1 MAEIHPLVI
10 HFPIAML
17 SSAILLDFIF
27 VLSKREDLTQAGW
40 WIMLLGLVST
50 AAGIATGIWNDTL
63 IGHFGSTFPLWVNH
77 GWIQIFSSIIFL
89 GLFIWRTRV
98 PKLLEVPNLKWIYI
112 GIGSMGVIILFYGG
126 HLGAKLAGRI

>member
-1 MAEIHPLVI
+1 
-10 HFPIAML
+10 
-17 SSAILLDFIF
+17 
-27 VLSKREDLTQAGW
+27 
-40 WIMLLGLVST
+40 MLLGLVST

-63 IGHFGSTFPLWVNH
+63 IGHFGLLFR
-77 GWIQIFSSIIFL
+77 F
-89 GLFIWRTRV
+89 GLIMDGSKYFRASFFWGYLSGERES